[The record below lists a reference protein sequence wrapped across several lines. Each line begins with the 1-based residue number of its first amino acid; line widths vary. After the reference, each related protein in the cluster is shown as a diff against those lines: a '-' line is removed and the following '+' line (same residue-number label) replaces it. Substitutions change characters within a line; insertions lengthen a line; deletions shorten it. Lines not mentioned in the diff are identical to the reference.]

1 MWNDGYS
8 KEQPW
13 LNYFNS
19 YELMHCCF
27 EGDGGVGTGGPGV
40 EDDIVNVAPTDFSI
54 GPTSYSMNPD
64 GTVTDRNA
72 ADPDPDPRDSTYDA
86 GTNTFSFAQD
96 KDTDTFASD
105 IATIGFENF
114 ANPNELDLATME
126 DMSENPDAYG
136 MGYNDFVDMGYF
148 DKAEAADFKSSQA
161 DAAALENSLREQG
174 LEVNVAV
181 DRNNNYSYTGKDA
194 FQAATGEIGKSIGD
208 FAGAVGTGVE
218 GMANFMSMIS
228 PTGWMTSEAKKA
240 LGEGLGIDMGP
251 SSFDQLQVALGL
263 KDAPETT
270 TTKSKDK
277 DAEDLSP
284 LMDSFI
290 NRSTEELD
298 AAIPE
303 PFNPSGAALGGMTE
317 DELKEGYA
325 QEAFDLGY
333 GPSSLGYS
341 GAALGGMTED
351 ELKEGYAQE
360 ALQSIY
366 STTPTQ
372 SQSYSPDRGPP
383 IGTVNTMYS
392 RNFPNTQDSQNYWST
407 ENEYEFEP
415 QDGDGD
421 PITKRVPPLPSP
433 VVVDEPP
440 KTALELYFERLNKR
454 RGTAGSVNPYYL
466 EGSTAGNMANVVPR
480 NPIDNAAYRR
490 NLALATPRYQEPSG
504 PNQSIATFAAAYG
517 MTYDEAAKRF
527 APPSVPAMGGGG
539 LRGLMEY
546 S

>member
-13 LNYFNS
+13 LNYYNS
-19 YELMHCCF
+19 YERMHCCF
-27 EGDGGVGTGGPGV
+27 GDDGADTSDAEDSGMTAAQAEAVAAAMDAAKDAGASVEGQQAAGD
-40 EDDIVNVAPTDFSI
+40 VA
-54 GPTSYSMNPD
+54 
-64 GTVTDRNA
+64 A
-72 ADPDPDPRDSTYDA
+72 ADAQGIDVSEVDSGMSRADA
-86 GTNTFSFAQD
+86 SIE
-96 KDTDTFASD
+96 D
-105 IATIGFENF
+105 IETLE
-114 ANPNELDLATME
+114 DL
-126 DMSENPDAYG
+126 G
-136 MGYNDFVDMGYF
+136 MIGYNDKLDLGYF

-161 DAAALENSLREQG
+161 DAAALENSLRDQG

-181 DRNNNYSYTGKDA
+181 DRDNNYSYTGKDA

-218 GMANFMSMIS
+218 GMADFMSMIS
-228 PTGWMTSEAKKA
+228 PTGLMMGEAKNA
-240 LGEGLGIDMGP
+240 LGRSMGLNMGP

-263 KDAPETT
+263 KDAMGKPESEVTQAEIDSVLENKGGIRSDEAPSIAGPSIDALSPT
-270 TTKSKDK
+270 GIGAGYAAQSSPREEEQAAFASMMGNAPAFFDPTVDFSNREDDRNI
-277 DAEDLSP
+277 DAETGIELSDDITNQMGFGDP
-284 LMDSFI
+284 G
-290 NRSTEELD
+290 ST
-298 AAIPE
+298 
-303 PFNPSGAALGGMTE
+303 SWTE
-317 DELKEGYA
+317 DDQLNYDINA
-325 QEAFDLGY
+325 LNNFQEEY
-333 GPSSLGYS
+333 
-341 GAALGGMTED
+341 E
-351 ELKEGYAQE
+351 
-360 ALQSIY
+360 
-366 STTPTQ
+366 
-372 SQSYSPDRGPP
+372 SPY
-383 IGTVNTMYS
+383 GTVDSMYS

-421 PITKRVPPLPSP
+421 PITKIVPPPPPP

-466 EGSTAGNMANVVPR
+466 EGSAAGNMANVVPR
-480 NPIDNAAYRR
+480 NPIDNANYRR